1 VNLLAIALVTLFIG
15 MCSIQYGATLS
26 RALFPMLGATG
37 ATFWR
42 LTLAAILLGLIW
54 RPWKT
59 PLTRAQLKGVLFY
72 GCALGIMNLT
82 FYFAIERIP
91 LGVAVALE
99 FTGPLAVAIYN
110 SRRVVD
116 FIWATLAAIGLYL
129 LLPLTNTSTLDP
141 IGVVMALTAGFCWAL
156 YIIFGQRTSQNLPGG
171 LAATWGMIFAAM
183 VVFPVG
189 VVKLGLELWQPQ
201 LAIMAILV
209 AVFSSA
215 LPYSLEMIA
224 LKRLK
229 AHTFSILM
237 SLEPAIA
244 TLMGLIFLREFLG
257 MIEMIAIACI
267 MLASLGSALTQKA

>member
-1 VNLLAIALVTLFIG
+1 MALSLVTLFIG

-26 RALFPMLGATG
+26 RSLFPVLGATG

-42 LTLAAILLGLIW
+42 LTLAALLLSLIW

-72 GCALGIMNLT
+72 GCALGVMNLT
-82 FYFAIERIP
+82 FYFAIARIP

-110 SRRVVD
+110 SRRLVD
-116 FIWATLAAIGLYL
+116 FVWAILAGLGLYL
-129 LLPLTNTSTLDP
+129 LLPLTETSTLDP
-141 IGVVMALTAGFCWAL
+141 WGVAMALIAGVCWGL
-156 YIIFGQRTSQNLPGG
+156 YIIFGQRTSQNLPGT

-183 VVFPVG
+183 VVLPVG
-189 VVKLGLELWQPQ
+189 VVKLGTELWQPQ
-201 LAIMAILV
+201 LAMMAILV

-224 LKRLK
+224 LKHLK

-244 TLMGLIFLREFLG
+244 TMMGLIFLREFLG
-257 MIEMIAIACI
+257 ITEMIAIACI
-267 MLASLGSALTQKA
+267 MLASLGSALTHSHK

>member
-1 VNLLAIALVTLFIG
+1 MALSLVTLLIG

-26 RALFPMLGATG
+26 RALFPILGATG

-42 LTLAAILLGLIW
+42 LTLAAILLGLIS

-59 PLTRAQLKGVLFY
+59 HLSRAQLKGVLFY

-110 SRRVVD
+110 SRRIVD

-141 IGVVMALTAGFCWAL
+141 IGVAMALTAGFCWAL

-189 VVKLGLELWQPQ
+189 VVKLGLDLWQPQ

-209 AVFSSA
+209 SVFSSA

-244 TLMGLIFLREFLG
+244 TLMGLIFLGEYLG
-257 MIEMIAIACI
+257 TIEIIAIACI

>member
-1 VNLLAIALVTLFIG
+1 MALSLVTLLIG

-26 RALFPMLGATG
+26 RTLFPVLGASG
-37 ATFWR
+37 VTFWR
-42 LTLAAILLGLIW
+42 LTLAALLLSLIW

-59 PLTRAQLKGVLFY
+59 PLSRLQLKGVMLY
-72 GCALGIMNLT
+72 GCALGVMNLT
-82 FYFAIERIP
+82 FYFAIARIP

-110 SRRVVD
+110 SRRMID
-116 FIWATLAAIGLYL
+116 FLWAGLAALGLYL
-129 LLPLTNTSTLDP
+129 LLPLNSTSTLDP
-141 IGVVMALTAGFCWAL
+141 IGVAMALAAGICWAL

-171 LAATWGMIFAAM
+171 LAATWGMLFAAM

-189 VVKLGLELWQPQ
+189 VGKLGYDLWQPQ
-201 LAIMAILV
+201 LALIAVLV
-209 AVFSSA
+209 AIFSSA

-244 TLMGLIFLREFLG
+244 TLMGLIFLRELLG
-257 MIEMIAIACI
+257 MMELIAIACI